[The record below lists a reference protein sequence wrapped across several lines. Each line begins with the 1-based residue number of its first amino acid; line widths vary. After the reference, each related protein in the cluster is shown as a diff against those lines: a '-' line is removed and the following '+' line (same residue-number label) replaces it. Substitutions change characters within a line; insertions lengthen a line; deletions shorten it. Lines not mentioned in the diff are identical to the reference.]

1 MNAGR
6 MDTRIE
12 IGGYENI
19 KDPITF
25 LPKKTWVKKYSTMS
39 EKLNPITRTI
49 SNQPVPQTEYTIS
62 FRIRSKKGI
71 KSGMIVKYKGAE
83 YQILFTEDSTR
94 LKNEMILRCKDVK

>member
-1 MNAGR
+1 MNSGR

-25 LPKKTWVKKYSTMS
+25 ISKRTWVKKYSTMS
-39 EKLNPITRTI
+39 EKLNPVTR
-49 SNQPVPQTEYTIS
+49 SVYNESLPQTEYTIS
-62 FRIRSKKGI
+62 FRIRYKKGL

-83 YQILFTEDSTR
+83 YQLLYTEDSTR
-94 LKNEMILRCKDVK
+94 LKHEMILRCKDVK